1 MAGENAGLS
10 QAGALLRQGI
20 DDLGLILPEDACSR
34 LDAYLGL
41 LAKWNRVYN
50 LTAIRGEEKFVSHHL
65 LDSLAVVP
73 HLPAGRVIDVG
84 SGAGLPGVPIAV
96 ANPGR
101 EVTLLDSNQKRGVFL
116 KQVIAELG
124 LGNANVA
131 IDRAERYRPG
141 VAFEAVISRAFSELA
156 DFIDMAGHL
165 CRPDGVLLAMKGAYP
180 HQEIAGIPAQWTVSE
195 VIALR
200 VPQLDAERHLLVL
213 RRALATG

>member
-1 MAGENAGLS
+1 MS
-10 QAGALLRQGI
+10 QAGVLLRQGI
-20 DDLGLILPEDACSR
+20 DDLGLILPEDACRR

-65 LDSLAVVP
+65 LDSLALVP

-96 ANPGR
+96 ANPER

-124 LGNANVA
+124 LDHVSVV
-131 IDRAERYRPG
+131 IDRVERYRPD
-141 VAFEAVISRAFSELA
+141 VAFEAVVSRAFSELA

-165 CRPDGVLLAMKGAYP
+165 CGPDGVLLAMKGTYP
-180 HQEIAGIPAQWTVSE
+180 RDEIARIPAQWTVSN

-213 RRALATG
+213 RRAAATG